1 MSNPQTLNT
10 ASKSNHYDR
19 EMTKFI
25 GEKYQKYYK
34 ENFEKITPKKPIGGF
49 NWAAFFFSFAWLF
62 YRKMYAEGFGFIGLI
77 ILIGFISEYW
87 GFQTTST
94 GLIIPAML
102 GMYGNGMYK
111 QFSEKKIAD
120 IKKVH
125 LHGSNVLR
133 ELQKQGGT
141 NIWAGTTTLL
151 IIVSLTAYAFM
162 AN

>member
-1 MSNPQTLNT
+1 MSNPKTLNT
-10 ASKSNHYDR
+10 SSRSNDYDR

-34 ENFEKITPKKPIGGF
+34 ENFEKITLKKPIGGF
-49 NWAAFFFSFAWLF
+49 NWSAFFLTFAWLF
-62 YRKMYAEGFGFIGLI
+62 YRKMYLIGLSFLALI
-77 ILIGFISEYW
+77 ILIGLISEYW

-94 GLIIPAML
+94 GLIISVIL

-120 IKKVH
+120 IKKVNPT
-125 LHGSNVLR
+125 GSNVLR
-133 ELQKQGGT
+133 ELQKEGGT
-141 NIWAGTTTLL
+141 NIWAGTITLL

-162 AN
+162 GN